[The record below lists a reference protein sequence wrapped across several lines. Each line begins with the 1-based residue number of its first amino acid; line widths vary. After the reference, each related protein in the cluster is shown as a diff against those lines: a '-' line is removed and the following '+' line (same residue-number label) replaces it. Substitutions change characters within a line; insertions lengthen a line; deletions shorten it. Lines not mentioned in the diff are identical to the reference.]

1 MFTNNQIVFTPRS
14 FDPMKGEHPAQFV
27 VDSWSNP
34 GIYEPLKAWVMQ
46 KIPTFCMPGSSTV
59 PVPWILKHGL
69 NACSPTSLCGVGVFW
84 FAFSIE

>member
-1 MFTNNQIVFTPRS
+1 
-14 FDPMKGEHPAQFV
+14 MKGEHPAQFV

-59 PVPWILKHGL
+59 PAPWILKFRL
-69 NACSPTSLCGVGVFW
+69 KCMFPNKFVCGVGVFW
-84 FAFSIE
+84 FAFYLE